1 MAESICILCISVTA
15 ACYSCH
21 EMSPRD
27 VTWCNTGQGDAG
39 TGGMKSLHGLR
50 LWWRYHYHC
59 YNFACD
65 KFFTVA
71 VKCFTVASCT
81 NVCRLFPLLK
91 LKSRTS
97 LLTEPGG
104 SSLTRAPGG
113 INGIN
118 IHCSLTGNPPIMK
131 TCWICNSSSGLL
143 IS

>member
-1 MAESICILCISVTA
+1 M
-15 ACYSCH
+15 
-21 EMSPRD
+21 
-27 VTWCNTGQGDAG
+27 
-39 TGGMKSLHGLR
+39 LHFCL
-50 LWWRYHYHC
+50 
-59 YNFACD
+59 
-65 KFFTVA
+65 FFTVA

-118 IHCSLTGNPPIMK
+118 IHEEKQIVAIRALERGN
-131 TCWICNSSSGLL
+131 
-143 IS
+143 